1 MMIIPPFPHSYHAN
15 VQSGESSSKV
25 YLINCLSAIEEPL
38 MGQEV
43 ATSYVN
49 NLRSMIGTHVRALV
63 DKEADSILTKCGL
76 SSKMSYIK
84 DYSSTESK
92 DDARPLADVVETSPQ
107 MLLECLKAFYGLV
120 TGTEGSLPEFEQL
133 QVPRLRSDACYG
145 LARALAEAY
154 ELIYKAVMDPK
165 NCYPDPRSLVKHSPE
180 QIRTILEI

>member
-1 MMIIPPFPHSYHAN
+1 MD
-15 VQSGESSSKV
+15 
-25 YLINCLSAIEEPL
+25 
-38 MGQEV
+38 QEV
-43 ATSYVN
+43 ATSYVK
-49 NLRSMIGTHVRALV
+49 NLRSMIETHTRALV
-63 DKEADSILTKCGL
+63 DKEADSILSKCGL
-76 SSKMSYIK
+76 SSKMPYIK
-84 DYSSTESK
+84 NYSSTDGE

-107 MLLECLKAFYGLV
+107 MLLECLKAFYGIV